1 MKKTTALIL
10 TLLALLVI
18 VVPFLITPA
27 IAMLLPSQYDYTLN
41 GGLDEKYDR
50 LISIEEEKIVVVGGS
65 SVAFGLDSKK
75 LESYTGMPVVNFGLY
90 ADLGTKLMLDLSRD
104 GIGEGDVIVLAPE
117 LDPQTLSLFFSSENT
132 LRALDGNFS
141 MMWRLPVD
149 DILSLA
155 GGMWSFSYEKLA
167 NLDKA
172 KPDPE
177 GAYNSKNL
185 NEYGDL
191 VYERADN
198 VMLEYYDCNKTVNLT
213 PEALD
218 SAEFREFCD
227 YVNSYIRYAERKG
240 ATVLFSYCP
249 INEWGLADG
258 VTAESIAHYTELLEK
273 NIDCT
278 FISDIGD
285 YIMEPGYFYDTNF
298 HLNDTGVAL
307 RTARLARDIRFECE
321 ITAGVLPRDE
331 PEAPAL
337 PGADMEY
344 DGYDENEAYFT
355 FELRK
360 NRSYAITGLT
370 ELGKTQQRLTI
381 PVCYDGRRVTAI
393 GAGALSGGVVTELV
407 VTEHTSLRVIENRSI
422 SDAPTL
428 IRVFIYKKD
437 PNTITPPSAIT
448 GVHSDFR
455 FHTPDG
461 SNYSEHYDWGDFRE
475 IIIEDL

>member
-1 MKKTTALIL
+1 MKKITVLIF
-10 TLLALLVI
+10 TLLALFAI
-18 VVPFLITPA
+18 AVPFLITPA
-27 IAMLLPSQYDYTLN
+27 IAMLSPSVYDYTLN

-50 LISIEEEKIVVVGGS
+50 LTSIDGEKIIVVGGS

-104 GIGEGDVIVLAPE
+104 GIGKGDVVVLAPE
-117 LDPQTLSLFFSSENT
+117 LDAQTLSLFFSSENT
-132 LRALDGNFS
+132 LRAFDGNFDL
-141 MMWRLPVD
+141 MWSLPVD
-149 DILSLA
+149 DILSLV
-155 GGMWSFSYEKLA
+155 GGMWSFSYSKLA
-167 NLDKA
+167 ARDKA

-191 VYERADN
+191 VYERQEN
-198 VMLEYYDCNKTVNLT
+198 VMLEYYDPNKTVNLT
-213 PEALD
+213 PEALNNAD
-218 SAEFREFCD
+218 FREFCD
-227 YVNSYIRYAERKG
+227 YVNDYIRYAERKG

-249 INEWGLADG
+249 INEWGLAEG
-258 VTAESIAHYTELLEK
+258 VSEESIAEYTELLED
-273 NIDCT
+273 NINCT

-285 YIMEPGYFYDTNF
+285 YILEPGYFYDTNF

-321 ITAGVLPRDE
+321 ITAGVLPTAE
-331 PEAPAL
+331 PTAPEL

-370 ELGKTQQRLTI
+370 ELGKAQQLLTV
-381 PVCYDGRRVTAI
+381 PVCYEGRRVTAI
-393 GAGALSGGVVTELV
+393 ADGAFSGGKVTELII
-407 VTEHTSLRVIENRSI
+407 TEDTSIRVLENGSL
-422 SDAPTL
+422 SDIPTL

-437 PNTITPPSAIT
+437 PNTITPPSAVT
-448 GVHSDFR
+448 GVDQSFR

-461 SNYSEHYDWGDFRE
+461 SNYSEHYDWGDFRD
-475 IIIEDL
+475 ITVEDL